1 MLFEVISILVQAA
14 AVYHGFNSIVAKAR
28 RPWYTRIF
36 KMPEPQVS
44 ISVRQSFYRYWYG
57 IY

>member
-1 MLFEVISILVQAA
+1 MLFEVISFIVHAA
-14 AVYHGFNSIVAKAR
+14 AVYHGINSVVAKAR
-28 RPWYTRIF
+28 RPWYARLF
-36 KMPEPQVS
+36 KMTNPQVS